1 MFDARPLQGR
11 LAARG
16 YSLAIDGSAGPKTL
30 AALLAFIGRQQLT
43 PLIAQLGAAA
53 AQHLPSAEII
63 TPLRV
68 AHALAQWAVETG
80 GFAKLEENLN
90 YSATRLRAV
99 WPSRF
104 PTPLDASLFAHK
116 PEHLAEKVYGGRGGN
131 AKPGDG
137 WLYRGRGPTM
147 LTFHDNYADAQRLT
161 GVAVLASP
169 DLVATPDVGMLVA
182 CAYWRQRNINAV
194 ADCDDLTAVRVKVNG
209 GKIGLEQAQAYLRR
223 AKLVLLP

>member
-1 MFDARPLQGR
+1 MFNARPLQGR
-11 LAARG
+11 LIARG
-16 YSLAIDGSAGPKTL
+16 YSLAVDGDAGPKTF
-30 AALLAFIGRQQLT
+30 AALLAFVGRQQLT
-43 PLIAQLGAAA
+43 PLVAQLGAAA
-53 AQHLPSAEII
+53 AQHLPSAEIV

-80 GFAKLEENLN
+80 GFAKLEESLN
-90 YSATRLRAV
+90 YSAARLRAV

-104 PTPLDASLFAHK
+104 PTDAAAAACANK
-116 PEHLAEKVYGGRGGN
+116 PQALAEKVYGGRGGN

-147 LTFHDNYADAQRLT
+147 LTFHDNYAEAERLT
-161 GVAVLASP
+161 GAAVLANP

-194 ADCDDLTAVRVKVNG
+194 ADSDDLTAVRVKVNG
-209 GKIGLEQAQAYLRR
+209 GKIGLEEAKAFLGR
-223 AKLVLLP
+223 AKQVLL